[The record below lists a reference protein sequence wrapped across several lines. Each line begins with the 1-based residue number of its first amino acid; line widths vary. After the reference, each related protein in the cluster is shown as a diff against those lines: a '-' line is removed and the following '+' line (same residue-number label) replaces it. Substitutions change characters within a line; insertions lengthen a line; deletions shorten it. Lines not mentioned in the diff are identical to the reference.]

1 MFGVGALEGL
11 MQRVRFEIWTPELD
25 AVVVDTL
32 STNLLMDAQQRLDSE
47 SEFADRARHLSE
59 GFDALLAHQEQ
70 LDERWTELLAREQAI
85 REREHAVVRYMQS
98 IDENMAFRAAQ
109 PPPPPWVSLPLPPP
123 PPPPPPSQPRRAA
136 QQFVG
141 GWPTSDPIRWLVVS
155 GRDQWRSRA
164 AREERIRAAQEQ
176 RAAREAMEEA
186 TPR

>member
-32 STNLLMDAQQRLDSE
+32 STNLLMDAQERLDSE

-109 PPPPPWVSLPLPPP
+109 LP